1 LALLVLVA
9 DLFCLLLYFFGNFI
23 YRRNF
28 AVSRNL
34 LRCIIICSCSCSWA
48 ESVKIIFFKLDFLGR
63 SFLFLRY
70 VELQEKILDLVSL
83 CKTNFTF
90 ADRWILNRLCD
101 FFFFFLLVSHSLKIL
116 SMVNGDWSSR
126 IVCCIRGKKI

>member
-34 LRCIIICSCSCSWA
+34 LRCI
-48 ESVKIIFFKLDFLGR
+48 
-63 SFLFLRY
+63 
-70 VELQEKILDLVSL
+70 
-83 CKTNFTF
+83 
-90 ADRWILNRLCD
+90 
-101 FFFFFLLVSHSLKIL
+101 
-116 SMVNGDWSSR
+116 
-126 IVCCIRGKKI
+126 